1 MEALVR
7 VHADEWEIASF
18 QVSIARM
25 AALLG
30 RPELAE
36 TEATS
41 ALAAGRRLNSP
52 GITAHALYARAVACS
67 QSDPDAASAALDEY
81 LRIVDTER
89 TDPVGFAL
97 ARCLALAAQLHA
109 AAGQLPRA
117 LGELRDA
124 IETADVDSDRPAMA
138 YTLARA
144 VVILRSD
151 DPNTAAVLCGV
162 IGEGV
167 LGRQFPVLIWER
179 DWFHRITDE
188 LATVLGPDRYQA
200 AIDHGVAL
208 PYEDAVG
215 TALDA
220 IAVLTPSFTTTRS
233 VGHVR
238 SASPRVRNSHDPPTT
253 ALIRQPRQ
261 GRPGSHRETPSPN
274 DSSC

>member
-1 MEALVR
+1 
-7 VHADEWEIASF
+7 
-18 QVSIARM
+18 M

-36 TEATS
+36 AEATA

-52 GITAHALYARAVACS
+52 GITAHALYARAVAYS
-67 QSDPDAASAALDEY
+67 QSDPDTASAALDEY

-117 LGELRDA
+117 LGELHEA
-124 IETADVDSDRPAMA
+124 IETADVDGDRPAMA

-144 VVILRSD
+144 VFVLRRD
-151 DPNTAAVLCGV
+151 DPTTAAVLCGV
-162 IGEGV
+162 IGPGV

-179 DWFHRITDE
+179 DWFHRTTDE
-188 LATVLGPDRYQA
+188 LGTVLGPDRYQA
-200 AIDHGVAL
+200 ALDDGAAL
-208 PYEDAVG
+208 AYEDGVR

-220 IAVLTPSFTTTRS
+220 IAVLTRS
-233 VGHVR
+233 
-238 SASPRVRNSHDPPTT
+238 
-253 ALIRQPRQ
+253 
-261 GRPGSHRETPSPN
+261 
-274 DSSC
+274 